1 MTDLTTTNV
10 DGWTLA
16 TGGFADA
23 EPRMRDID
31 LAERLEYERPRDV
44 RRLIISLWRTGK
56 LSNIAQRD
64 VEERADGQVAS
75 RSATEFWLTETQAL
89 KVVAKSATAKADALL
104 DEVIRVFVAVRRG
117 QIAPV
122 DPIAVLSDPA
132 ALRGL
137 LHDYAGR
144 VLELQAANAELAPKA
159 EVYDRIVD
167 NTGTL
172 GFREAAKVV
181 HAATGVSEPE
191 FRIFLLSR
199 GWVQRLGGRL
209 APAHYGQ
216 AQGYV
221 TTRERE
227 VATQDGLSLVVPE
240 LRITQRGIARV
251 TAALLKESA

>member
-1 MTDLTTTNV
+1 MTDLAIF
-10 DGWTLA
+10 DF
-16 TGGFADA
+16 GGRKVRTAGTHEAPLFCAEDACAILGYADIHQA
-23 EPRMRDID
+23 IN
-31 LAERLEYERPRDV
+31 RLD
-44 RRLIISLWRTGK
+44 
-56 LSNIAQRD
+56 Q
-64 VEERADGQVAS
+64 
-75 RSATEFWLTETQAL
+75 
-89 KVVAKSATAKADALL
+89 
-104 DEVIRVFVAVRRG
+104 DEVVLIAAENGSNRVGHGNSGKHAAFVTESGLYVLILGCRKPQGKAFKKWVTSEVLPAIRKTGSYG
-117 QIAPV
+117 QP
-122 DPIAVLSDPA
+122 DPIAVLNDPT

-191 FRIFLLSR
+191 FRVFLLSR

-240 LRITQRGIARV
+240 LRITQRGITRA